1 IIAERGEVVA
11 AIFGKDAETL
21 ADALAQH
28 GVTKVYAVKHDALA
42 QYTPDSY
49 SQAFV
54 QVINEVAPDAIVA
67 GHTAIGRDL
76 APRVAGRLGYGL
88 VSDVTAVEAGPL
100 FTRPIYAGKAFQR
113 RKFA

>member
-1 IIAERGEVVA
+1 
-11 AIFGKDAETL
+11 
-21 ADALAQH
+21 
-28 GVTKVYAVKHDALA
+28 YAVKHDALA

-113 RKFA
+113 RKFAEGKIFVTIRPN